1 MELILQS
8 LRSPSQTVSLTVID
22 SATLM
27 QCKDTVA
34 GALLIRCSSVLFDV
48 VFIVFVVVVAVEAI
62 PLGTP
67 VIV

>member
-22 SATLM
+22 SATLI

-34 GALLIRCSSVLFDV
+34 GAHLIRCSSVLFDV
-48 VFIVFVVVVAVEAI
+48 VSVVVVVVAVEAI

-67 VIV
+67 VIG